1 MHEAKRTGIYALALT
16 LLIIIA
22 LLNSACGQMAST
34 SKTDKLLLN
43 LSSNDSKIRAQAAW
57 ELGKIGEERAVEPL
71 IVALEDNDRN
81 VREWAAL
88 ALAKIGAPAFDP
100 LLKAM
105 KGKND
110 STKWQAAAILGM
122 KNDTNATDALCSVLK
137 SNNSTVR
144 YWAAAALGQ
153 IRDDRSRD
161 SLISALTESNET
173 VRDKIGWAL
182 AAIPGKETV
191 DLLIEL
197 LKDENCSR
205 NAGAARSLGYRADAT
220 AVEPLIAALEEA
232 QDPLRRDAIGAL
244 AAIGKP
250 ATAALINALNESG
263 NRTQE
268 AAAEALEKIKDE
280 RAVEPLIL
288 AFKKGDTAVRRSAA
302 EALAATNESSAVEPM
317 ISILQDSAAKKDL
330 RSDAAWALGI
340 MGDQRAKAPLI
351 ATMSSDPN
359 NEVRMSAAKA
369 LKSIDR
375 ISVPVYKV

>member
-1 MHEAKRTGIYALALT
+1 MHESKRSSIYALALVI
-16 LLIIIA
+16 LIIIA
-22 LLNSACGQMAST
+22 FLNPACGQMAST
-34 SKTDKLLLN
+34 SKTEKLLLN
-43 LSSNDSKIRAQAAW
+43 LSNNDSKIRAQAAW
-57 ELGKIGEERAVEPL
+57 DLGKIGDERAVEPL
-71 IVALEDNDRN
+71 IEALLDNDRN

-88 ALAKIGAPAFDP
+88 ALAKIGAPAFDS
-100 LLKAM
+100 LLKAL
-105 KGKND
+105 KNKND
-110 STKWQAAAILGM
+110 STKWQAAAILGI

-153 IRDDRSRD
+153 IKDDRSRD

-173 VRDKIGWAL
+173 VRDKMGWAL

-191 DLLIEL
+191 DLLIGL

-205 NAGAARSLGYRADAT
+205 SAGAARSLSYRADAT
-220 AVEPLIAALEEA
+220 AVEPLISVLEEA

-250 ATAALINALNESG
+250 ATAALIMALNESG

-268 AAAEALEKIKDE
+268 AASEALEKIKDE

-288 AFKKGDTAVRRSAA
+288 AFKKGDAVVRHSAA
-302 EALAATNESSAVEPM
+302 AALAAINESSAVDPM

-351 ATMSSDPN
+351 AAMSSDPD